1 MTIQPG
7 DLVSVAGRPGVW
19 AVIEPL
25 PSPRADR
32 WRVAQT
38 GRLFDAGEAGMTLL
52 ERPSFTPGDAIRHS
66 GRPATVVADDGGEL
80 VRIWQEQRRPLRG
93 GGAIVT
99 EGPVDAFRWAL
110 ALENA

>member
-1 MTIQPG
+1 MKSG
-7 DLVSVAGRPGVW
+7 DLVTVAGRPGIW
-19 AVIEPL
+19 AVVAPC
-25 PSPRADR
+25 PSFSADR
-32 WRVAQT
+32 WRVAQAD
-38 GRLFDAGEAGMTLL
+38 RLFDAGEAGMTLL
-52 ERPSFTPGDAIRHS
+52 ERPAFAPGATIRHR

-99 EGPVDAFRWAL
+99 SGPVDAPRWAL